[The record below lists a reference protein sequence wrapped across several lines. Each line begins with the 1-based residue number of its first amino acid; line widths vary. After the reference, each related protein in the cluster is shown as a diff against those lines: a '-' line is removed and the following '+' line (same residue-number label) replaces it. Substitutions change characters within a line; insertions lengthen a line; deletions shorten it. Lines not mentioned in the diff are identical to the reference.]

1 MLHRWKA
8 LLLIPAL
15 VVFFSACSS
24 NEEKDVETIV
34 APLVDFESLVTHK
47 RVWKVSTGSGWGRK
61 YLRLVPAISDSK
73 IFVANASGDVYA
85 FDLEKGKKLWKTKT
99 QYEISGGVNA
109 TAGKVVVGTLDGE
122 VITFDAETGE
132 VLWEAKTSSE
142 ILGEPATD
150 GNVTVVQTID
160 ARVFAFDAKTG
171 APKWSYDHI
180 VPVLSLRGSSGP
192 VITASGVI
200 CAFDNGQILS
210 FAKDSGSRQWDFRIS
225 QPKGKTDLE
234 RIVDIDGTPVEQSGL
249 LYAGSYQGNIAALS
263 RAQGKPIWRKA
274 ASTFNRL
281 AVGYGRV
288 VATVERSRVA
298 AFNSANGDKVWENEQ
313 LLNRELSA
321 PALIDDYVAVIDHDD
336 LLHLL
341 SKDDGSF
348 VHRFKVSGDGF
359 HSPMLSHNG
368 KLYILSDDG
377 ELSAYEFKAKEQK

>member
-1 MLHRWKA
+1 MFA
-8 LLLIPAL
+8 
-15 VVFFSACSS
+15 F
-24 NEEKDVETIV
+24 DVETG
-34 APLVDFESLVTHK
+34 K
-47 RVWKVSTGSGWGRK
+47 R
-61 YLRLVPAISDSK
+61 
-73 IFVANASGDVYA
+73 
-85 FDLEKGKKLWKTKT
+85 LWKSKTKRD
-99 QYEISGGVNA
+99 ISGGVGA
-109 TAGKVVVGTLDGE
+109 AAGKVVVGTLDGE
-122 VITFDAETGE
+122 VITLDAENGE
-132 VLWEAKTSSE
+132 ILWEAQTSSE
-142 ILGEPATD
+142 ILGVPATD

-160 ARVFAFDAKTG
+160 ARVFAFNAQSG
-171 APKWSYDHI
+171 EAAWSYDHI
-180 VPVLSLRGSSGP
+180 VPVLTLRGSSGP
-192 VITASGVI
+192 VITTSGVI

-281 AVGYGRV
+281 AVSYGRV

-321 PALIDDYVAVIDHDD
+321 PALIDDYVAVIDHED

-359 HSPMLSHNG
+359 HSPMLSHKG

-377 ELSAYEFKAKEQK
+377 VLSVYEFKAKKQK

>member
-1 MLHRWKA
+1 MLNRWTA

-15 VVFFSACSS
+15 LLGACSS
-24 NEEKDVETIV
+24 NEEKDEETIV
-34 APLVDFESLVTHK
+34 AQLVDFESLVTHK
-47 RVWKVSTGSGWGRK
+47 RVWKASTGSGPGRQ
-61 YLRLVPAISDSK
+61 YLRLVPAISDNK
-73 IFVANASGDVYA
+73 IFVANASGDVFA
-85 FDLEKGKKLWKTKT
+85 FDVETGKRLWKSKTKRD
-99 QYEISGGVNA
+99 ISGGVGA
-109 TAGKVVVGTLDGE
+109 AAGKVVVGTLDGE
-122 VITFDAETGE
+122 VITLDAENGE
-132 VLWEAKTSSE
+132 ILWEAQTSSE
-142 ILGEPATD
+142 ILGVPATD

-160 ARVFAFDAKTG
+160 ARVFAFNAQSG
-171 APKWSYDHI
+171 EAAWSYDHI
-180 VPVLSLRGSSGP
+180 VPVLTLRGSSGP
-192 VITASGVI
+192 VITTSGVI

-281 AVGYGRV
+281 AVSYGRV

-321 PALIDDYVAVIDHDD
+321 PALIDDYVAVIDHED

-359 HSPMLSHNG
+359 HSPMLSHKG

-377 ELSAYEFKAKEQK
+377 VLSVYEFKAKKQK